1 MSTIITYREFLTTD
15 IWRRTAES
23 VFCRAGGQC
32 ERCGT
37 AEGPHHA
44 HHITYYAPN
53 RIDAPAWVRHGWL
66 PDYPWIVCLCDSCH
80 RYLHSMPLL
89 PRFRE
94 TSRILRSRTPDRKR
108 RLLVIEMPFSD
119 FATENWILCRGQIV

>member
-1 MSTIITYREFLTTD
+1 MSSTITYQQFLQTD
-15 IWRRTAES
+15 IWKSTAES

-37 AEGPHHA
+37 AESPHHA
-44 HHITYYAPN
+44 HHITYYAAN
-53 RIDAPAWVRHGWL
+53 RPDAPKWIRRGWL
-66 PDYPWIVCLCDSCH
+66 PDLPWLVCLCDSCH
-80 RYLHSMPLL
+80 RYMHSMPLL

-94 TSRILRSRTPDRKR
+94 TSRILRIRTPDRKR

-119 FATENWILCRGQIV
+119 FETENWILCRGQIV